1 MLGDSKGI
9 KWGKEGM
16 VQLAGTKKI
25 KSNKQITSPSSH
37 CHQGNTGHPSCKN
50 IPLRL
55 HDALLCHFL
64 FDNRCTPKTC
74 LQPGSWLRQAL
85 TFTIARFCTYTQTAA
100 SLRLV

>member
-37 CHQGNTGHPSCKN
+37 CHRGNTGHPTCKH
-50 IPLRL
+50 IPPGCTTPSY
-55 HDALLCHFL
+55 AISYWTITSLLKHVY
-64 FDNRCTPKTC
+64 N
-74 LQPGSWLRQAL
+74 
-85 TFTIARFCTYTQTAA
+85 
-100 SLRLV
+100 LVLG